1 MRAGRGFKRATL
13 RGRCRVKS
21 QGSRGESKG
30 SVERGGKVAERRR
43 RSLQRRSTKTKDKH
57 KGQESAAAATPTPMG
72 DGGGGERKRG
82 AAEEVVGADR

>member
-1 MRAGRGFKRATL
+1 L

-30 SVERGGKVAERRR
+30 SVERGGKVAERR

-72 DGGGGERKRG
+72 DGGGGERKR